1 MPLMTETMTKKT
13 RVRFAPSPTGLLH
26 VGSARAALFN
36 WLYARHTGG
45 TFLVRIEDT
54 DLERSTEEAT
64 QQILESLEWLGL
76 TPDEPVE
83 YQARRAHIH
92 RAYLERLL
100 ESGHA
105 YRCYCPKEKLD
116 ELREKARAEGRIFA
130 YRREMFPEEEA
141 RKLEAAG
148 APCVIRFRAPVGGT
162 TAFDDI
168 VYGHI
173 EVENDT
179 IGDFVIARPD
189 GTPLY
194 NFTNV
199 VDDIDMGI
207 TLVCRG
213 EDHVPNTP
221 KQIMIYRALGVEPPQ
236 FAHLPL
242 ILGPDK
248 QKLSKR
254 HGATG
259 VTEFRAMG
267 ILPEALVNYLA
278 LLGWAP
284 PEAEFEEVM
293 PLEELIARFSLDRVS
308 KSPAVFDHE
317 KLLWMNGV
325 YIRKTPRPR
334 IEALVRERLAQRWP
348 AVEKPDFMP
357 PNPALS
363 RDEWLSGII
372 GLAIERCR
380 TLTEFPDLLAYFFEA
395 PKSYEEKAA
404 KKFLANE
411 AQIAAL
417 EHVGKLLDDA
427 WARAT
432 ESADPAK
439 NQNPETLEQWCQ
451 AMEDPLR
458 VWAESE
464 GIKFGNVAQPI
475 RLAVTGKTASP
486 PLFHVL
492 WFLGREETIRRIN
505 ALVTWA
511 RARLTESGAR
521 SGDPPT
527 A

>member
-1 MPLMTETMTKKT
+1 MTKKP

-64 QQILESLEWLGL
+64 RQILESLEWLGL
-76 TPDEPVE
+76 TPDEPVQ
-83 YQARRAHIH
+83 YQAKRAHIH

-116 ELREKARAEGRIFA
+116 ELREQARAEGRIFA
-130 YRREMFPEEEA
+130 YRREMFPDDEA

-148 APCVIRFRAPVGGT
+148 APFVIRFRAPVGGI

-179 IGDFVIARPD
+179 IGDFVIARAD

-207 TLVCRG
+207 TLICRG

-259 VTEFRAMG
+259 VTEFREMG

-284 PEAEFEEVM
+284 PEAEFDEVM
-293 PLEELIARFSLDRVS
+293 PLEELIARFSLERVS

-325 YIRKTPRPR
+325 YIRRSPRDR
-334 IEALVRERLAQRWP
+334 IEALVRERLARRWP
-348 AVEKPDFMP
+348 EIESPSFQP
-357 PNPALS
+357 PNPLLT
-363 RDEWLSGII
+363 RDPWLRGII
-372 GLAIERCR
+372 ELAIERSR
-380 TLTEFPDLLAYFFEA
+380 TLADFPDQLAYFFER
-395 PKSYEEKAA
+395 PESYDEKAT
-404 KKFLANE
+404 KKFLSSPAQVAQLEHTAKILGDAWEQACTQANP
-411 AQIAAL
+411 AKADADAL
-417 EHVGKLLDDA
+417 EH
-427 WARAT
+427 
-432 ESADPAK
+432 
-439 NQNPETLEQWCQ
+439 WCE
-451 AMEDPLR
+451 AMEKPLR
-458 VWAESE
+458 EWAENE
-464 GIKFGNVAQPI
+464 NVKFGNVAQPV
-475 RLAVTGKTASP
+475 RLAVTGRTASP

-492 WFLGREETIRRIN
+492 WFLGRDETLYRIH
-505 ALVTWA
+505 ACAQWA
-511 RARLTESGAR
+511 RARMKNK
-521 SGDPPT
+521 
-527 A
+527 

>member
-1 MPLMTETMTKKT
+1 MTETTTKKT

-64 QQILESLEWLGL
+64 RQILDSLEWLGL

-83 YQARRAHIH
+83 YQAKRAHIH

-148 APCVIRFRAPVGGT
+148 APYVIRFRAPVGGV
-162 TAFDDI
+162 TAFDDLI
-168 VYGHI
+168 YGHI
-173 EVENDT
+173 EVENDN
-179 IGDFVIARPD
+179 IGDFVIARGD
-189 GTPLY
+189 GSPLY

-259 VTEFRAMG
+259 VTEFREMG

-293 PLEELIARFSLDRVS
+293 PLEELIARFSLERVS

-325 YIRKTPRPR
+325 YIRKTPRAR
-334 IEALVRERLAQRWP
+334 IDALVRERLEARWP
-348 AVEKPDFMP
+348 ALAAGEFTP
-357 PNPALS
+357 PNAELS
-363 RDEWLSGII
+363 REAWLEGII
-372 GLAIERCR
+372 GLAIERSR
-380 TLTEFPDLLAYFFEA
+380 TLADFLDLLAYFFEP
-395 PKSYEEKAA
+395 PKEYDEKAMR
-404 KKFLANE
+404 KFLGTPEHIALLEETGRILDETWSRACE
-411 AQIAAL
+411 AVNPARDGSEAL
-417 EHVGKLLDDA
+417 D
-427 WARAT
+427 R
-432 ESADPAK
+432 
-439 NQNPETLEQWCQ
+439 WCE
-451 AMEDPLR
+451 AMEQPLR
-458 VWAESE
+458 EWSE
-464 GIKFGNVAQPI
+464 KSGIKFGQIAQPV
-475 RLAVTGKTASP
+475 RLAVTGRTASP

-492 WFLGREETIRRIN
+492 WYLGREETTRRI
-505 ALVTWA
+505 AVCAEQA
-511 RARLTESGAR
+511 RQRHSTTSAN
-521 SGDPPT
+521 
-527 A
+527 

>member
-1 MPLMTETMTKKT
+1 MMKKH
-13 RVRFAPSPTGLLH
+13 RLRFAPSPTGLLH

-36 WLYARHTGG
+36 WLYARHTHG
-45 TFLVRIEDT
+45 TFLIRIEDT

-83 YQARRAHIH
+83 YQAKRAHIH

-100 ESGHA
+100 ETGHA

-116 ELREKARAEGRIFA
+116 ELREQARAEGRIFA

-141 RKLEAAG
+141 QKLEAAG
-148 APCVIRFRAPVGGT
+148 APFVIRFRAPVGGT

-267 ILPEALVNYLA
+267 ILSEALVNYLA

-284 PEAEFEEVM
+284 PEAEFDEVM
-293 PLEELIARFSLDRVS
+293 PLDELIARFSLDRVS

-325 YIRKTPRPR
+325 YIRQTPRPR
-334 IEALVRERLAQRWP
+334 IESLVRQRLAERWP
-348 AVEKPDFMP
+348 VLERPDFVP
-357 PNPALS
+357 PNPALT
-363 RDEWLSGII
+363 REDWLSGII
-372 GLAIERCR
+372 SLAIERCR
-380 TLTEFPDLLAYFFEA
+380 TLAEFPDLLAFFFEA
-395 PKSYEEKAA
+395 PTDYDEKAA
-404 KKFLANE
+404 KKFLSSE
-411 AQIAAL
+411 KQIEQL
-417 EHVGKLLDDA
+417 EHVANLLAEA
-427 WARAT
+427 WPRAL
-432 ESADPAK
+432 EIADPTT
-439 NQNPETLEQWCQ
+439 QRTPEALERWCQ
-451 AMEDPLR
+451 AMEMPLR
-458 VWAESE
+458 EWAEAE
-464 GIKFGNVAQPI
+464 GLKFGNVAQPI
-475 RLAVTGKTASP
+475 RLAVTGRTASP
-486 PLFHVL
+486 PLFPVL
-492 WFLGREETIRRIN
+492 WLLGRDESLRRI
-505 ALVTWA
+505 AELATWG
-511 RARLTESGAR
+511 RKRLAQNVPHSSAPGST
-521 SGDPPT
+521 
-527 A
+527 

>member
-1 MPLMTETMTKKT
+1 MTTETMTKKP

-64 QQILESLEWLGL
+64 RQILESLEWLGL
-76 TPDEPVE
+76 IPDEPVE
-83 YQARRAHIH
+83 YQAKRAHIH

-100 ESGHA
+100 ATGHA

-116 ELREKARAEGRIFA
+116 ELREQARAQGRIFA

-148 APCVIRFRAPVGGT
+148 APYVIRFRAPVGGV

-179 IGDFVIARPD
+179 IGDFVIARAD
-189 GTPLY
+189 GSPLY

-199 VDDIDMGI
+199 VDDLDMGI

-221 KQIMIYRALGVEPPQ
+221 KQIMIYRALGAEPPQ

-259 VTEFRAMG
+259 VTEFREMG

-325 YIRKTPRPR
+325 YIRKSPRER
-334 IEALVRERLAQRWP
+334 IETLVRERLAKRWP
-348 AVEKPDFMP
+348 QIEAPDFTP
-357 PNPALS
+357 PNPTMTRETWLKGLVELAL
-363 RDEWLSGII
+363 
-372 GLAIERCR
+372 ERCR
-380 TLTEFPDLLAYFFEA
+380 TLNDFVDLLSYFFE
-395 PKSYEEKAA
+395 PPTQYDEKAT
-404 KKFLANE
+404 KKFLATE
-411 AQIAAL
+411 PQIAQLERTADIIEAAWDEALRKADPAQGGPQAL
-417 EHVGKLLDDA
+417 EH
-427 WARAT
+427 
-432 ESADPAK
+432 
-439 NQNPETLEQWCQ
+439 WCE
-451 AMEDPLR
+451 AMEEPLR
-458 VWAESE
+458 QWAENE
-464 GIKFGNVAQPI
+464 KIKFGNVAQPI
-475 RLAVTGKTASP
+475 RLAVTGRTASP

-492 WFLGREETIRRIN
+492 WFLGRDEAVRRMR
-505 ALVTWA
+505 ACATWA
-511 RARLTESGAR
+511 REQLTRTTTG
-521 SGDPPT
+521 
-527 A
+527 

>member
-1 MPLMTETMTKKT
+1 MMTRTTKP
-13 RVRFAPSPTGLLH
+13 RVRFAPSPTGFLH

-45 TFLVRIEDT
+45 TFLLRIEDT

-64 QQILESLEWLGL
+64 RQILESLEWLGL

-83 YQARRAHIH
+83 FQAKRTHIH

-100 ESGHA
+100 ETGHA

-148 APCVIRFRAPVGGT
+148 APYVIRFRAPVGGV

-179 IGDFVIARPD
+179 VGDFVIARPD
-189 GTPLY
+189 GSPLY

-242 ILGPDK
+242 ILGRDK

-259 VTEFRAMG
+259 VTEFREMG

-293 PLEELIARFSLDRVS
+293 PLDELIPRFSLDRVS

-325 YIRKTPRPR
+325 YIRTLDRGR
-334 IEALVRERLAQRWP
+334 IEKEVIARL
-348 AVEKPDFMP
+348 EKRYPTLSSADFQP
-357 PNPALS
+357 PNPALT
-363 RDEWLSGII
+363 RDEWLKGII
-372 GLAIERCR
+372 GLAIERSR
-380 TLTEFPDLLAYFFEA
+380 TLNDFVDQLAYFFE
-395 PKSYEEKAA
+395 PPTCYEEKAV
-404 KKFLANE
+404 KKFLGSE
-411 AQIAAL
+411 EQISQLEQTGAL
-417 EHVGKLLDDA
+417 LEEA
-427 WARAT
+427 WASAAAEAT
-432 ESADPAK
+432 PQPDKPES
-439 NQNPETLEQWCQ
+439 LEQWCE
-451 AMEDPLR
+451 AMEKPLR
-458 VWAESE
+458 EWSE
-464 GIKFGNVAQPI
+464 KAGIKFSNIAQPV
-475 RLAVTGKTASP
+475 RLAVTGRTASP

-492 WFLGREETIRRIN
+492 WYLGRDEALARIRKCAEWSRSQ
-505 ALVTWA
+505 
-511 RARLTESGAR
+511 LTAS
-521 SGDPPT
+521 
-527 A
+527 